1 MNSSD
6 YDTVI
11 QSFGAVAPQASPRA
25 SGDLGAGGLNGS
37 AAPFRLANMLDDLT
51 ERLAPCVWQA
61 HVGLHPAVLAKS
73 AARARQPLYTAEER
87 RRRDA
92 TPWTLVQGILAPLQF
107 LAFAVSLG
115 LVIRFMMTG
124 DGYGVATV
132 SILIKTILLY
142 TIMITGSIWE
152 KVVFGKWLFAQAFFW
167 EDAFSMLVLG
177 LQTAYLLSLIFGWGD
192 ARQQMT
198 IAIAAYGV
206 YLINAA
212 QFLLKLRAARL
223 EGAGSAGWSAA
234 RTGQPA

>member
-1 MNSSD
+1 MNSTG

-11 QSFGAVAPQASPRA
+11 QSFGAAAREPS
-25 SGDLGAGGLNGS
+25 AGFPTESLS
-37 AAPFRLANMLDDLT
+37 VIRAPFRLARLVDNLT
-51 ERLAPCVWQA
+51 ESLAPCVWQA
-61 HVGLHPAVLAKS
+61 HVGLHPTTFQQTGTRAKP
-73 AARARQPLYTAEER
+73 PLYSADER

-124 DGYGVATV
+124 EGYGVATV
-132 SILIKTILLY
+132 SILIKTLLLY

-152 KVVFGKWLFAQAFFW
+152 KVVFGKWLFARAFFW

-192 ARQQMT
+192 VRQQMT
-198 IAIAAYGV
+198 IAIAAYAV
-206 YLINAA
+206 YVINAA

-223 EGAGSAGWSAA
+223 EGAGSANWSSA